1 MGDND
6 ASTET
11 YLSEMTIDGEMSVPS
26 PCPYAIIME
35 ERITINSKVSETEYR
50 FKVMY
55 IVNAY
60 TN

>member
-1 MGDND
+1 MVIEGD
-6 ASTET
+6 E
-11 YLSEMTIDGEMSVPS
+11 SVPS

-55 IVNAY
+55 IVDAY